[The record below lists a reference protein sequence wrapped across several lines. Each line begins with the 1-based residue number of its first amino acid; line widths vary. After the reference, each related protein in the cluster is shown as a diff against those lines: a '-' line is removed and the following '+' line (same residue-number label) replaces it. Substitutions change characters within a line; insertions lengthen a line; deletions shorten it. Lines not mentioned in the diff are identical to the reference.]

1 MKIKSEVYNP
11 FHTIFS
17 KPQMVD
23 ATATS
28 ITLKQ
33 NIFCIFLSVKIKIH
47 NFHFNMKRPVCKVY
61 NPFHTIFSK
70 PQMVNATATSITL
83 KWDKPH
89 RIGGSALQGYQ
100 VKTN

>member
-1 MKIKSEVYNP
+1 MKW
-11 FHTIFS
+11 
-17 KPQMVD
+17 
-23 ATATS
+23 
-28 ITLKQ
+28 
-33 NIFCIFLSVKIKIH
+33 
-47 NFHFNMKRPVCKVY
+47 PVCNVY